1 MSETSG
7 VQISTGSSDVL
18 SVQKRFFSEEM
29 RQGLELPKGFDIV
42 TILVSQWLCVS
53 MCVHEMV
60 CDSFKQLHIFAFDSW
75 DYQVLS
81 FLWPF
86 LSAARKAQ
94 KVMKPFLLLTQQVK
108 ICYNMLEEVGTLQST
123 WRWVGSASCRT
134 EFLCVPDALSSTN
147 K

>member
-1 MSETSG
+1 
-7 VQISTGSSDVL
+7 
-18 SVQKRFFSEEM
+18 M

-81 FLWPF
+81 FLIYLRQLAALDSALKNMKDFYNPDNHRFPF
-86 LSAARKAQ
+86 LFSALYSIQEFGRLCTTDTVRKRAYAFEPALRLALFQ
-94 KVMKPFLLLTQQVK
+94 SNLKITFHNRIHILTQP
-108 ICYNMLEEVGTLQST
+108 
-123 WRWVGSASCRT
+123 R
-134 EFLCVPDALSSTN
+134 
-147 K
+147 